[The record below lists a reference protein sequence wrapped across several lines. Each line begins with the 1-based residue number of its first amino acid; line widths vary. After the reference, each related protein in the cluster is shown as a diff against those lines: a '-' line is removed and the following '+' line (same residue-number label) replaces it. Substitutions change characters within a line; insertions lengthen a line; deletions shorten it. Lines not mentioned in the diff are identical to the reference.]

1 MESGVH
7 ISFTRWVYD
16 YRQVLHLF
24 QGILSV
30 LALIYPLAVLY
41 AHSHLQAALTEHAVP
56 KGNILYNN
64 TNIRVKLY
72 TG

>member
-16 YRQVLHLF
+16 YQQILQLL

-30 LALIYPLAVLY
+30 LALVYPLAVLY
-41 AHSHLQAALTEHAVP
+41 AHSHLHLQAALTEHAV
-56 KGNILYNN
+56 
-64 TNIRVKLY
+64 Y
-72 TG
+72 TKRQHTV